1 MQTVLSKYSMTD
13 TIAAISTPYGRGG
26 VALIRISGMDAME
39 IAGRVFRPKSGKH
52 LTEIPGGRTAYGSIC
67 QPLISDAKGACYG
80 TIIDDGIA
88 AIYRAPHSY
97 TGEDTVEITCHGGI
111 LLTEQVLAAIL
122 SAGARPAEAGEFTKR
137 AFVAG
142 KLSLTEAEAVIH
154 LIDADSEEQLRL
166 ARSHTKGVLTRAL
179 DGFYQRLLTLVS
191 TAYVYADYPDEDLT
205 DLTQPD
211 MMAELNELITDMTA
225 LSATWRAGHAICDG
239 ISTVL
244 AGRPNTG
251 KSSILNRLLGRER
264 AIVSNIAGTTRD
276 TIEEKVQVGKVTLR
290 LTDTAGLR
298 KSDDP
303 IEQIGV
309 ERSFAALRDAEL
321 ILAVIDGTTPLTE
334 EDRELLQKLSEYSV
348 PKIALLNKSD
358 LRDDASPVIDQL
370 NPFSFFAVCP
380 VSAKTGEGMDR
391 LKEVIETLFI
401 QGEIDYDTTAVIAN
415 ARQKG
420 ALDRAIDAM
429 QRAWDALQSGF
440 TPDVAGMDMEDA
452 MAALA
457 EADGRAVSA
466 DIVDAIF
473 HRFCVGK

>member
-1 MQTVLSKYSMTD
+1 MTD

-26 VALIRISGMDAME
+26 VALIRISGSDA
-39 IAGRVFRPKSGKH
+39 INVAGRVFRPKSGKR
-52 LTEIPGGRTAYGSIC
+52 LADILGGRTAYGDIC
-67 QPLISDAKGACYG
+67 KPILSEGDTYSFGR
-80 TIIDDGIA
+80 TIDDGIA
-88 AIYRAPHSY
+88 AIYRAPNSY

-111 LLTEQVLAAIL
+111 LLTEQVLGAIL
-122 SAGARPAEAGEFTKR
+122 SAGARPAEAGEFTRR

-142 KLSLTEAEAVIH
+142 KLSLTEAEAVIN
-154 LIDADSEEQLRL
+154 LIDAGSEEQLRL
-166 ARSHTKGVLTRAL
+166 ARSHTAGVLSRSL
-179 DGFYQRLLTLVS
+179 EDFYQRLLSLVS

-205 DLTQPD
+205 DLTPEE
-211 MMAELNELITDMTA
+211 MRESLSALISEMTA
-225 LSATWRAGHAICDG
+225 LSETWRAGHAICDG

-251 KSSILNRLLGRER
+251 KSSILNRLLGRDR
-264 AIVSNIAGTTRD
+264 AIVSSIAGTTRD

-298 KSDDP
+298 ESDDP

-309 ERSFAALRDAEL
+309 ERSFAALKDAEL
-321 ILAVIDGTTPLTE
+321 ILLVIDGASPLTE
-334 EDRELLQKLSEYSV
+334 EDRELLQKLAEYSA

-358 LRDDASPVIDQL
+358 LGVNDQPVPDGL
-370 NPFSFFAVCP
+370 DVSAFHAVCS
-380 VSAKTGEGMDR
+380 VSALTGEGMDR
-391 LKEVIETLFI
+391 LRKTIETLFVE
-401 QGEIDYDTTAVIAN
+401 GEIDYDTTAVIAN

-420 ALDRAIDAM
+420 ALDRAIGAL
-429 QRAWDALQSGF
+429 QRALSALQSGF
-440 TPDVAGMDMEDA
+440 TPDIAGMDIEDA

-457 EADGRAVSA
+457 EVDGRAVSA